1 MREWSKGM
9 RVRELDKARDVLFF
23 TAAWCAPCK
32 VIKGALARRL
42 KAAAEAA
49 IRLEAA
55 GSDGVVAARDLKR
68 AAEREVLGR
77 VLVVDVDA
85 FPRVA
90 NAFGVQSM
98 PTFIR
103 LDDGAELVGPTLDEL
118 LVFLAPKPETETP

>member
-42 KAAAEAA
+42 KAAVEAA
-49 IRLEAA
+49 IRLERAHPH
-55 GSDGVVAARDLKR
+55 SMSARDLKR
-68 AAEREVLGR
+68 AAECEVLRR

-103 LDDGAELVGPTLDEL
+103 LDDGAELVGPTFDEL